1 MLEVGKLEVG
11 KLEVGGMEVGEPE
24 KKVLPFLFSL
34 TYVIFPMSP

>member
-1 MLEVGKLEVG
+1 MLEVGKLEEG
-11 KLEVGGMEVGEPE
+11 KLEVGGMEEPE